1 MLAKPVGKPAAT
13 PRAAAHA
20 AKAPAVHAMRNPRR
34 ASSPAHPKT
43 SEIPFD

>member
-1 MLAKPVGKPAAT
+1 MLAKPVGKPAVT

-20 AKAPAVHAMRNPRR
+20 AKAPAVHTMRNPRR
-34 ASSPAHPKT
+34 TASPEA